1 MSDQR
6 QKLNDQFIASLMG
19 RYDMTIEDVPI
30 NEKPDVLKEHSQET
44 GRNVFGHMKIFK
56 QYIQYV

>member
-1 MSDQR
+1 VSDQR

-30 NEKPDVLKEHSQET
+30 NEKPDVLKEHSQ
-44 GRNVFGHMKIFK
+44 
-56 QYIQYV
+56 